1 MRHIT
6 IFLYI
11 KAGIEE
17 NNPVIITLL
26 PLNDS
31 NLPIVID
38 LDFLM
43 IFFSYWIEPTNLP
56 NFEKDYN

>member
-43 IFFSYWIEPTNLP
+43 IFFFLL
-56 NFEKDYN
+56 D